1 MTSLNSSMNRQGS
14 LVPQRDGDV
23 GRIASQSWLTVDKGP
38 CLIIQCDPRIELLQF
53 AVAVAVTAH

>member
-1 MTSLNSSMNRQGS
+1 M
-14 LVPQRDGDV
+14 VPQRDGDV